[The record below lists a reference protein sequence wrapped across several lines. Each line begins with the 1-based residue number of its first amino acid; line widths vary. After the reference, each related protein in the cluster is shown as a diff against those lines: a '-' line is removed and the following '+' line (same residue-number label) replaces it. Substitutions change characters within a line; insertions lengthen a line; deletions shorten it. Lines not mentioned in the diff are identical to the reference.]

1 MFRSLTRDK
10 NIFKILNDTGPL
22 RRLVRGSEVSEAFKG
37 MSKKRG
43 YFTLRDFLMYA
54 KQSKQKY
61 RQEILQRSIFKQTV
75 NDIDSEEENIISPEE
90 MERERLRIE
99 KEVAIRE
106 FKKGQEKKLEE
117 EAYEKAQRKKLGLES
132 EDE

>member
-1 MFRSLTRDK
+1 
-10 NIFKILNDTGPL
+10 
-22 RRLVRGSEVSEAFKG
+22 
-37 MSKKRG
+37 
-43 YFTLRDFLMYA
+43 MYA
-54 KQSKQKY
+54 QQSKQKY

-99 KEVAIRE
+99 KEVAMRE
-106 FKKGQEKKLEE
+106 FKKAQEKKLEE
-117 EAYEKAQRKKLGLES
+117 EAYEKAQRKKLGLGS